1 MPLHPNLSYGN
12 DIIYNKDMDWEQYV
26 RTAEHSLVEVYGN
39 DQYWQAYVKKE
50 IDRLDGQRTIKPLI
64 NVFD

>member
-1 MPLHPNLSYGN
+1 
-12 DIIYNKDMDWEQYV
+12 MDWEQYV